1 MPAGAGLGGRID
13 PGRDPAGHG
22 GRGRV
27 HLAGGSPWRPGTY
40 AAAARRRDRPRR
52 RGSPVHVPAGPGARR
67 GQGGSSRRGRGLRVP
82 AVQAAESAYTAE
94 AFMANSHVMYA
105 WVLEEQDRLAE
116 AFETVG
122 RLRTLAGDK
131 AESPIAV
138 QIERWRA
145 RAYFAA
151 GRWDEAVVELDSVP
165 QLYDADM
172 DRWPEPFALRA
183 LIAVHRGQL
192 DTARADLARFDAAL
206 AAGGRGS
213 VLDLPVLARAFL
225 LEADGQVA
233 EAIQVLTCG
242 WEVAEAAPS
251 RWPSPQSAHTWPGWP
266 PRPAIW
272 RRHTAWP
279 RPSTRSPRPTR
290 RGPPAGRGALGD
302 RSRPVRCRH
311 LLEAVKLQQA
321 AARPFD
327 LAMFAKTPPRPWPG
341 RASSTRPGN
350 CSARRWPATRSCRP
364 ASAPPPPGPGC
375 APRLAA
381 RSSGRRQRPAT
392 GWAP

>member
-1 MPAGAGLGGRID
+1 MVEEAASILLGDPSGGLERIRQLLAAATDLADAAVRSMCLQGLALAEGR
-13 PGRDPAGHG
+13 AGH
-22 GRGRV
+22 
-27 HLAGGSPWRPGTY
+27 LD
-40 AAAARRRDRPRR
+40 AAAAY
-52 RGSPVHVPAGPGARR
+52 GSA
-67 GQGGSSRRGRGLRVP
+67 

-145 RAYFAA
+145 RAHFAA

-206 AAGGRGS
+206 AAGGPGS

-233 EAIQVLTCG
+233 RGDTGAYLRLGGRRGGPRRDGQAHNRPIPG
-242 WEVAEAAPS
+242 PAGRPDRRYGDGAP
-251 RWPSPQSAHTWPGWP
+251 RGRG
-266 PRPAIW
+266 PRRA
-272 RRHTAWP
+272 RRRQP
-279 RPSTRSPRPTR
+279 L
-290 RGPPAGRGALGD
+290 RGPPAGRSALGG
-302 RSRPVRCRH
+302 RPRPGRCGIIV
-311 LLEAVKLQQA
+311 EAVKLQQA

-327 LAMFAKTPPRPWPG
+327 LAMLREDAAAAMAREGRSTP
-341 RASSTRPGN
+341 PGN
-350 CSARRWPATRSCRP
+350 CSTRR
-364 ASAPPPPGPGC
+364 
-375 APRLAA
+375 
-381 RSSGRRQRPAT
+381 
-392 GWAP
+392 